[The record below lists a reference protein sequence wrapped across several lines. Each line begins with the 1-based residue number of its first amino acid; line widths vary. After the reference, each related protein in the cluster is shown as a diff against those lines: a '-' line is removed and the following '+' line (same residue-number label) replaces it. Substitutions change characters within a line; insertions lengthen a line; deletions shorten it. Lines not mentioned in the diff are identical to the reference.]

1 MNQINIK
8 AATARRVLVPLIVFI
23 LLLTSP
29 ITLADDSQRNCS
41 LEVSIMAERIKDEN
55 PEKDWSFV
63 ILTGVRRRE
72 DISPSRSSSAKEN
85 KPESGRRGSY

>member
-1 MNQINIK
+1 
-8 AATARRVLVPLIVFI
+8 
-23 LLLTSP
+23 
-29 ITLADDSQRNCS
+29 
-41 LEVSIMAERIKDEN
+41 MAERIKDEN